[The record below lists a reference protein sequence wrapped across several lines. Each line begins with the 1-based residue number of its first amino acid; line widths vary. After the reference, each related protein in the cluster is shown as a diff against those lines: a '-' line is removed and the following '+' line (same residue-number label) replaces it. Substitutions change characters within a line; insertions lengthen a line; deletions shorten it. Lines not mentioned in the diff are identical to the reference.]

1 MLAFSEIDT
10 IKLLFIII
18 GGING
23 IFLLCK
29 NLLTVDQY
37 AFAPSLGSF
46 NLFPREQRYF
56 FLASFMRLAL

>member
-10 IKLLFIII
+10 KKLLFIMI

-29 NLLTVDQY
+29 NLLTIDQY
-37 AFAPSLGSF
+37 AFAPTISHI
-46 NLFPREQRYF
+46 NY
-56 FLASFMRLAL
+56 